1 MTSSAWLALLA
12 SFAFLAL
19 LVWALWRLL
28 FPAPGRPMVC
38 ATCGHHGPTRA
49 NTQGSLAI
57 ELVLWLAL
65 LLPGLIYSLWRLG
78 GRRQV
83 CGSCGSDALIAADSP
98 VARRLLRPDK

>member
-65 LLPGLIYSLWRLG
+65 LLPGRAPAAAP
-78 GRRQV
+78 RQV
-83 CGSCGSDALIAADSP
+83 G
-98 VARRLLRPDK
+98 RLLHSDKPAACGLFHVRSLLQKN